1 MGKRPSPNE
10 YSAQQSRYV
19 DLVQEEDIVAALEKQ
34 SRTTAAMLSR
44 LSDAEASFRYAPDK
58 WSVKGIIGHVGDSER
73 VFAYRALAISR
84 GEAASLPGY
93 DENEYARAANFDTRT
108 LFDLVDEYVA
118 IRKAT
123 VALFRGLSDEAW
135 DRRGVANGNPIT
147 VRGQAY
153 VALGHERHHLNVL
166 REKYLSS

>member
-1 MGKRPSPNE
+1 MSNRPAPSE

-19 DLVQEEDIVAALEKQ
+19 DLVPEEDIVAALEEQ
-34 SRTTAAMLSR
+34 ARTSAAMFSR

-73 VFAYRALAISR
+73 VFAYRALAIAR
-84 GEAASLPGY
+84 GEAVSLPGF
-93 DENEYARAANFDTRT
+93 DENGYAKSAMFDDRT
-108 LFDLVDEYVA
+108 LTELVDEYVA

-123 VALFRGLSDEAW
+123 VALLRGLPDEAW
-135 DRRGVANGNPIT
+135 DRRGVANENAIT

-166 REKYLSS
+166 RERYLNR

>member
-1 MGKRPSPNE
+1 MSKRPSPNE

-58 WSVKGIIGHVGDSER
+58 WSVKGIIGHVSDSER

-93 DENEYARAANFDTRT
+93 DENEYAKAANFDTRT
-108 LFDLVDEYVA
+108 LFELVDEYVA

-123 VALFRGLSDEAW
+123 VALFRGLSDKAW
-135 DRRGVANGNPIT
+135 DRRGVANGSPIT

-153 VALGHERHHLNVL
+153 VALGHERHHLKVL
-166 REKYLSS
+166 REKYLNR